1 METPARAILDAVDY
15 HHIVEAAGIVA
26 FGLVFYSYARRWL
39 DALRLDRRWR
49 PAVTGLAF
57 GTLAVVL
64 MISRIQVADGVF
76 IDARAV
82 PIALIALVE
91 GGPAAFVAALPAA
104 VYRIWLGGAG
114 LGAGLVGIFGTAAA
128 ATLVAMSARRAGGTR
143 LRHTL
148 LLSGAVYAVTELSFL
163 VLGARGLALFARV
176 WLPFLVLTV
185 AGIGGVGRLLTDIA
199 DAQAAEAARREAE
212 ALRAVTLLAR
222 AAAHEIN
229 NPLMIVTG
237 GLALLTK
244 HLPSDGE
251 DAKWAR
257 RAREGAGRIKDIVAR
272 MNRITRIEAAP
283 PQGLVPDMLDIRK
296 SSEPER

>member
-1 METPARAILDAVDY
+1 VDY
-15 HHIVEAAGIVA
+15 HHVIEAAGIVA
-26 FGLVFYSYARRWL
+26 FGLVFYSYARAWL
-39 DALRLDRRWR
+39 DRLRLNRLWR
-49 PAVTGLAF
+49 AVATGIPF
-57 GTLAVVL
+57 GGLAVVL
-64 MISRIQVADGVF
+64 MISRIQVSDGVS
-76 IDARAV
+76 IDARSV
-82 PIALIALVE
+82 PIALVALVE

-104 VYRIWLGGAG
+104 VYRVWLGGAG
-114 LGAGLVGIFGTAAA
+114 VGAGLVGIFGTAAV
-128 ATLVAMSARRAGGTR
+128 ATLVAAWARRAGGVR

-148 LLSGAVYAVTELSFL
+148 MLSGAVYVVTELSFL

-176 WLPFLVLTV
+176 WLPFLILTV
-185 AGIGGVGRLLTDIA
+185 AGIGGVGRLLINIA

-229 NPLMIVTG
+229 NPLMVVTT
-237 GLALLTK
+237 GLTFVAR

-257 RAREGAGRIKDIVAR
+257 RATEGAERIKDIVSR
-272 MNRITRIEAAP
+272 MNHITRIDAES
-283 PQGLVPDMLDIRK
+283 GGGGVPDMLDIRK